1 MIDQDQAR
9 KFWANWVRREI
20 GGNDMIQEAA
30 VSAAVNEL
38 LQGRDNQAAADAAR
52 RTAQSLGVGV
62 STPHPNPAH
71 AGNPA
76 TLTPLAPPQGGR
88 ESVATPITSV
98 GSVPV
103 GQAGQPLVCKLCGST
118 PAANMTIHEH
128 NGRLLWMVHK
138 TNKGP
143 FCRDCGTALLR
154 HHQNSTL
161 YQGWFG
167 IFSFFITPIT
177 LLLNLGA
184 WRKVK
189 ALGPPQRDPNIES
202 KIPAPLSPGK
212 PLLRRPGPY
221 VAGAV
226 VAAVIVFFGIRG
238 ADTGG
243 CLDSQKTLGNRQ
255 TRLHNAFVEVY
266 NRDFKAI
273 DACQTVDCERPP
285 KLEIAS
291 ALKTYSGGLN
301 KICWPDKYR
310 ADVTSLTQANTGMA
324 DAFTNW
330 ATATTPAQD
339 QSLQSAAKEQ
349 DTRQGVADDVL
360 SHDLGVPL
368 ATPAPS

>member
-1 MIDQDQAR
+1 VIDQDQAR

-20 GGNDMIQEAA
+20 GGNEMIQEAA

-38 LQGRDNQAAADAAR
+38 LLGHDNQAAADAAR
-52 RTAQSLGVGV
+52 NTAHRLGGGLP
-62 STPHPNPAH
+62 TPHADP
-71 AGNPA
+71 
-76 TLTPLAPPQGGR
+76 PPQGGR
-88 ESVATPITSV
+88 EIVATPVAPT
-98 GSVPV
+98 GAAAPT
-103 GQAGQPLVCKLCGST
+103 GQAGQPLACRLCGST

-128 NGRLLWMVHK
+128 NGRLIWMVHK

-161 YQGWFG
+161 FQGWFG

-177 LLLNLGA
+177 LLLNLVA

-189 ALGPPQRDPNIES
+189 ALGPPQRDPNVES
-202 KIPAPLSPGK
+202 KIPAPLNPGK

-221 VAGAV
+221 IAGAV
-226 VAAVIVFFGIRG
+226 VAAVIVFFAVQA

-243 CLDSQKTLGNRQ
+243 CLDSQKTLGNRM
-255 TRLHNAFVEVY
+255 TKLHNAFVELY

-273 DACQTVDCERPP
+273 DACQSVDCEKAP
-285 KLEIAS
+285 KLEIVAS
-291 ALKTYSGGLN
+291 LNTYNDGLG
-301 KICWPDKYR
+301 KICWPDKYK
-310 ADVTSLTQANTGMA
+310 ADVTALTQANTAMA
-324 DAFTNW
+324 DAYTNW

-339 QSLQSAAKEQ
+339 QSLQSAAKEK
-349 DTRQGVADDVL
+349 DTRQGVADDIL

>member
-1 MIDQDQAR
+1 VIDQDQAR

-20 GGNDMIQEAA
+20 GGNDMVREAA
-30 VSAAVNEL
+30 VSAAVNEV

-62 STPHPNPAH
+62 PTPHPDPS
-71 AGNPA
+71 
-76 TLTPLAPPQGGR
+76 PQGGR
-88 ESVATPITSV
+88 EIVASPVASI
-98 GSVPV
+98 GSQPV
-103 GQAGQPLVCKLCGST
+103 GKDGQPLACKLCGST

-161 YQGWFG
+161 FQGWFG

-177 LLLNLGA
+177 LLLNLGP

-189 ALGPPQRDPNIES
+189 ALGPPQRDPNVES
-202 KIPAPLSPGK
+202 KIPAPLNPGK

-221 VAGAV
+221 VAGVV
-226 VAAVIVFFGIRG
+226 VAAVLVFFAVQS

-243 CLDSQKTLGNRQ
+243 CLDSPKTLANRM
-255 TRLHNAFVEVY
+255 TKLHNAFVLVY
-266 NRDFKAI
+266 NRNFKVI
-273 DACQTVDCERPP
+273 DACQSVDCEKAP
-285 KLEIAS
+285 KLEIAD
-291 ALKTYSGGLN
+291 ALKTYNDGLG
-301 KICWPDKYR
+301 KVCWPDKYK
-310 ADVTSLTQANTGMA
+310 ADVTALTQANTAMV
-324 DAFTNW
+324 DAYTNW

-339 QSLQSAAKEQ
+339 QSLQSTAKEA
-349 DTRQGVADDVL
+349 DTRQGVADDIL

-368 ATPAPS
+368 PTATPS